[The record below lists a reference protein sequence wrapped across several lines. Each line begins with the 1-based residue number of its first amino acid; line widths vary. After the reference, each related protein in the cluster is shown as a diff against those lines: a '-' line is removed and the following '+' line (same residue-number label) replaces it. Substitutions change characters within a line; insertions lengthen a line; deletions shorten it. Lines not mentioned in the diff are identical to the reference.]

1 MRARLLAR
9 SLVRSRMTCKLPH
22 EKEISTMRI
31 IIRSGGSRSIG
42 RNFAKRSVPRAARVP
57 VRGRREKERERE
69 SRVAGIRAPFANR
82 SRPSRYRPLA
92 PATRDHQFSSSS
104 SSSSP
109 GFDFYL
115 FNFIVPHVIPCHLTR
130 FYLIRPSFSPVLFH
144 FNSVSSRLISLY
156 FPPFPLAF
164 YFIGMLFQLCF
175 VQRVSIRSCLSSAR
189 FMFSLSLSLSL
200 FLYFFPSPFGLS
212 SDPLCVLSSHS
223 VTIIGLQL

>member
-1 MRARLLAR
+1 
-9 SLVRSRMTCKLPH
+9 
-22 EKEISTMRI
+22 MRI

-57 VRGRREKERERE
+57 VRGRREKERE

-156 FPPFPLAF
+156 FPPFSV
-164 YFIGMLFQLCF
+164 GVLFHWNVISALFC
-175 VQRVSIRSCLSSAR
+175 SAR
-189 FMFSLSLSLSL
+189 FDSILFKLGAFYALALSLSLSLFL

-212 SDPLCVLSSHS
+212 SDPLYVLSSHS

>member
-1 MRARLLAR
+1 M
-9 SLVRSRMTCKLPH
+9 K
-22 EKEISTMRI
+22 
-31 IIRSGGSRSIG
+31 
-42 RNFAKRSVPRAARVP
+42 KRSAQCASLYVAVVVDRSVVILRKEACQGPRAFPFVDDER
-57 VRGRREKERERE
+57 KRERE

-156 FPPFPLAF
+156 FPPLFRWRFISLECYFSFVLFSAF
-164 YFIGMLFQLCF
+164 
-175 VQRVSIRSCLSSAR
+175 R
-189 FMFSLSLSLSL
+189 FDL
-200 FLYFFPSPFGLS
+200 
-212 SDPLCVLSSHS
+212 V
-223 VTIIGLQL
+223 